1 MVFNTKRPVNRGVC
15 TMSRRNWGEAEMN
28 ELIRDEF
35 ELDDDEAYE
44 DRLDDEGELTGF
56 GDGERLASEENL
68 MAKEDDPL
76 DDDIY

>member
-1 MVFNTKRPVNRGVC
+1 
-15 TMSRRNWGEAEMN
+15 MN